1 MFSFFIENDLKSQ
14 NQSKCK
20 PEDSWITRL
29 LSVTCEIYKH
39 FEDGC
44 EVRGV
49 FLGKA
54 FDKVWHQ
61 DVMLKLK
68 QNGILE
74 NLLKINEDFLSNRY
88 KRVFLNEKAFGW
100 RAANDGVPQGSILS
114 PLLFLAYINDLSIG
128 LSSNPRHFA
137 EDTYLFWLFLT
148 EIHQQIDWIIR

>member
-14 NQSKCK
+14 NQSTCK
-20 PEDSWITRL
+20 PEDSCITRL
-29 LSVTCEIYKH
+29 LSVTCEIYKR

-44 EVRGV
+44 KVRGV

-88 KRVFLNEKAFGW
+88 KRVFLTEKAFG
-100 RAANDGVPQGSILS
+100 
-114 PLLFLAYINDLSIG
+114 
-128 LSSNPRHFA
+128 
-137 EDTYLFWLFLT
+137 
-148 EIHQQIDWIIR
+148 